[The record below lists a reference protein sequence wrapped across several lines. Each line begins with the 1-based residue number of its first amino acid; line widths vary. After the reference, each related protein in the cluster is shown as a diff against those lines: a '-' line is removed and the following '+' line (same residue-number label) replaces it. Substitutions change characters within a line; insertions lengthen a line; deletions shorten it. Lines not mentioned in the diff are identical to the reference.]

1 MIKLILPVLLAAI
14 GTGAGVAAALA
25 LRPPPEIEVE
35 AETHEMS
42 ESETSHEPAAKKE
55 DASEG
60 VTREYVKLNNQF
72 IVPIVRHDLISALV
86 VIALSVEVGSGQ
98 KDEIYLREPK
108 LRDSFLQVLF
118 DHANMGGFSGEF
130 TDANTLAMLR
140 GALREAAQR
149 DMGEMVSD
157 VLIIDIARQDM

>member
-25 LRPPPEIEVE
+25 LRPPPQVEAE
-35 AETHEMS
+35 AETHETPKS
-42 ESETSHEPAAKKE
+42 EASHETAAKE
-55 DASEG
+55 ESASEEL
-60 VTREYVKLNNQF
+60 THEYVKLNNQF
-72 IVPIVRHDLISALV
+72 IVPIVRHDLVSALI
-86 VIALSVEVGSGQ
+86 VIALSVEVGAGQ

-130 TDANTLAMLR
+130 TDANTLATLR
-140 GALREAAQR
+140 GALREVAQR

>member
-1 MIKLILPVLLAAI
+1 MLKLILPILLAAI

-25 LRPPPEIEVE
+25 LRPAPGASGQEDTR
-35 AETHEMS
+35 ETS
-42 ESETSHEPAAKKE
+42 KSDTSHESATNEE
-55 DASEG
+55 DDSEELA
-60 VTREYVKLNNQF
+60 REYVKLNNQF
-72 IVPIVRHDLISALV
+72 IVPIVRHDLISALI
-86 VIALSVEVGSGQ
+86 VIALSVEVGAGQ
-98 KDEIYLREPK
+98 KDEVYLREPK

-130 TDANTLAMLR
+130 TDTNTLAT
-140 GALREAAQR
+140 LREALRDVAQR